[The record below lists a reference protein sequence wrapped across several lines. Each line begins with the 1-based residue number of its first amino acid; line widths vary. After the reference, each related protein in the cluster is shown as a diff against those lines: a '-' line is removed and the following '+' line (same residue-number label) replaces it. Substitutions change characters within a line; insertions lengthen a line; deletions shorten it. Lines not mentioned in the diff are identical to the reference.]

1 MDAIACLQESLAAAL
16 VDVAAE
22 RRVVALSGGRDSLT
36 LLEVLC
42 LVHREAAVAPPR
54 AVHVIHGLSP
64 HADDW
69 AKRIE
74 AHCSAR
80 GVPLSVERVRVERTH
95 AGLEA
100 DARRERYAAFAR
112 VLDRNDH
119 LLLAHHQDDQLETV
133 WLRLLRGAGPR
144 GLAGMPNERALG
156 VGRLCRPWLGEP
168 GERIE
173 IAGRA
178 LGIAW
183 IEDPSN
189 RSGEVDRAYLRT
201 QLLPQI
207 RARWPGVDGALLAAA
222 DAGLAQAAV
231 LDELLPPVPEAGK
244 PLPLADLPADDRV
257 AAEMLRRWLG
267 RAGVAMPSRGRL
279 AACLEQR
286 HAGIDAQPRTEIGDH
301 AVVRHDGRLHLLPRK
316 LPTLEARSI
325 PLSPGAITLPAGRL
339 QLLAAASGSGLRA
352 DLVRCEL
359 RARRPG
365 ELVHP
370 VGRGPVPL
378 KRLLQELRVP
388 PWLRDLTPVLCAGEE
403 VLAIA
408 GVTLCEPG
416 RSPVGG
422 PSLHV
427 IWTPDMGS
435 AGSSLRRSDD
445 GSD

>member
-1 MDAIACLQESLAAAL
+1 
-16 VDVAAE
+16 
-22 RRVVALSGGRDSLT
+22 
-36 LLEVLC
+36 
-42 LVHREAAVAPPR
+42 
-54 AVHVIHGLSP
+54 
-64 HADDW
+64 
-69 AKRIE
+69 
-74 AHCSAR
+74 
-80 GVPLSVERVRVERTH
+80 
-95 AGLEA
+95 
-100 DARRERYAAFAR
+100 
-112 VLDRNDH
+112 
-119 LLLAHHQDDQLETV
+119 
-133 WLRLLRGAGPR
+133 
-144 GLAGMPNERALG
+144 MPYERALG
-156 VGRLCRPWLGEP
+156 VGRLRRPWLGET

-178 LGIAW
+178 LGLAW

-207 RARWPGVDGALLAAA
+207 RARWPGANGALLAAA

-231 LDELLPPVPEAGK
+231 LDELLPTVPEEGD

-267 RAGVAMPSRGRL
+267 RAGVAMPSRGLL

-286 HAGIDAQPRTEIGDH
+286 HAGSDARPRTEIGEH
-301 AVVRHDGRLHLLPRK
+301 AVVRHDGQLHLLPRK

-325 PLSPGAITLPAGRL
+325 PLSPGAIALPAGRL

-352 DLVRCEL
+352 DLERCEV

-365 ELVHP
+365 EVVHP
-370 VGRGPVPL
+370 VGRRPVPL
-378 KRLLQELRVP
+378 KRLLQDLRMP
-388 PWLRDLTPVLCAGEE
+388 PWLRDLTPVLCAGGE

-422 PSLHV
+422 PSLRV
-427 IWTPDMGS
+427 VWTPRIES
-435 AGSSLRRSDD
+435 AGLSFRRSGVD
-445 GSD
+445 SD